1 MQIASSVVFAL
12 LTLLPGQGSMT
23 GTWRLDRTKSDFGG
37 ADAPRLFVLHLEQI
51 GNRLAATMFTADA
64 TGQRVTYREC
74 RVESQPSGLLSCVT
88 ADGVTDESWQVTA
101 ADELTIRR
109 VVTDKSRQ
117 ASEHLVLARSTLLE

>member
-51 GNRLAATMFTADA
+51 GNRLAATMFTADVVSLA
-64 TGQRVTYREC
+64 PARWESIQMSSDVLRCPEFGHVPAGRVAHNL
-74 RVESQPSGLLSCVT
+74 Q
-88 ADGVTDESWQVTA
+88 
-101 ADELTIRR
+101 I
-109 VVTDKSRQ
+109 
-117 ASEHLVLARSTLLE
+117 